1 MSQFRSGRERRQA
14 SGGSGTQQQQAIN
27 HILREDSGFTLV
39 DSYIPKEKMDTG
51 GTSFRIL
58 PSFDPESGVEDL
70 ALNPD
75 YVYEKDPRRND
86 RNASVAPADVVGRWA
101 CPIEMIYKA
110 GYPNLTCI
118 TDTWTCRD
126 GSVINDNW
134 SLARVFMKNLRNKL
148 KEAEEEIIAQG
159 PHGTHL
165 VQSVPQA
172 WIPWVG
178 RWKDGYWQSWYK
190 ARAAFPFEGV
200 LLQCMFREIAG
211 DPIIDSASGQPKWL
225 DRAVLMMPRGVIPGF
240 FTELKK
246 RHNKNQPLT
255 PANSELGDP
264 VTCAGGYITTLKK
277 VPRTS
282 DASAQGVIYQMQ
294 PNLRDDSRMPL
305 DPAEAHQRWVP
316 WENILHQPAVEDV
329 MEDLANTFTWEAVAF
344 ALQGSAYQSVVP
356 EQHLE
361 SARSMLAVGASAP
374 VAPKQA
380 SPEPNWQQQQQA
392 TAVAP
397 IAPPSAPMTPPP
409 PPGVSPPAESSSS
422 CCPATSFNLASAGSA
437 SVSLSTDMPGIPAE
451 APPPEGTSGARIN
464 LPPGVAGSQDLMDRY
479 RAGLSEL
486 TGD

>member
-1 MSQFRSGRERRQA
+1 MSQFRSGRERHQA

-51 GTSFRIL
+51 GTAFRIL

-75 YVYEKDPRRND
+75 YVFEDDPRRND
-86 RNASVAPADVVGRWA
+86 RNASVAPPDVVGRWA

-110 GYPNLTCI
+110 GFPSLTCI

-148 KEAEEEIIAQG
+148 KEAEEEITAQG

-178 RWKDGYWQSWYK
+178 RWKDGYWQSWWK

-225 DRAVLMMPRGVIPGF
+225 ERAVLMMPRGVIPGF

-246 RHNKNQPLT
+246 RHDKTKPLT

-294 PNLRDDSRMPL
+294 PTLRDDSRMPL

-316 WENILHQPAVEDV
+316 WENIVHQPMVEDV
-329 MEDLANTFTWEAVAF
+329 MEDLANTFTWQAVAF
-344 ALQGSAYQSVVP
+344 ALQGSAYQSLVP
-356 EQHLE
+356 EQHIE
-361 SARSMLAVGASAP
+361 SARAIPSVGAAAP
-374 VAPKQA
+374 AAPTQ
-380 SPEPNWQQQQQA
+380 STPEPNWQQQA
-392 TAVAP
+392 PAAAP
-397 IAPPSAPMTPPP
+397 IAPPAAPMAPPP
-409 PPGVSPPAESSSS
+409 PPMAPPPAE
-422 CCPATSFNLASAGSA
+422 TSFNLDNAGIASGS
-437 SVSLSTDMPGIPAE
+437 LGTDMPGIPAE
-451 APPPEGTSGARIN
+451 APPPGGTSDARIN
-464 LPPGVAGSQDLMDRY
+464 LPPGVAGAQDLMDRY

-486 TGD
+486 SDD

>member
-1 MSQFRSGRERRQA
+1 MSQFRSGRERHQA
-14 SGGSGTQQQQAIN
+14 SGGSGTQQQQAVN

-51 GTSFRIL
+51 GTVFRIL

-75 YVYEKDPRRND
+75 YVFEEDPRRND

-110 GYPNLTCI
+110 GFPSLTCI

-148 KEAEEEIIAQG
+148 KEAEEEIITQG

-211 DPIIDSASGQPKWL
+211 DPIIDSASGQTKWL
-225 DRAVLMMPRGVIPGF
+225 ERAVLMMPRGVIPGF

-246 RHNKNQPLT
+246 RHDKNKPLT

-264 VTCAGGYITTLKK
+264 VTCTGGYITTLKK

-294 PNLRDDSRMPL
+294 PNLRDDSKMPL
-305 DPAEAHQRWVP
+305 DTSVAQQLWVP
-316 WENILHQPAVEDV
+316 WESIVNHPMVEDV
-329 MEDLANTFTWEAVAF
+329 MEDLANTFTWQAVAF
-344 ALQGSAYQSVVP
+344 ALKGSAYQDLVP

-361 SARSMLAVGASAP
+361 DARKLQPVGASAP
-374 VAPKQA
+374 VTPTQAP
-380 SPEPNWQQQQQA
+380 PEMDWQQQAPVAA
-392 TAVAP
+392 TPPAP
-397 IAPPSAPMTPPP
+397 SVPSVPSVPSASQYAPAPPTPE
-409 PPGVSPPAESSSS
+409 A
-422 CCPATSFNLASAGSA
+422 ATGFDLANAGA
-437 SVSLSTDMPGIPAE
+437 AGGSLSTDMPGLPAE
-451 APPPEGTSGARIN
+451 PPPPGGGSDARIN

-486 TGD
+486 TDDD